1 MILKLFYCD
10 RFLHLKHFIFYISLC
25 SVLVVCH
32 LAVLRCIFAYFM
44 GTKLEDVPF
53 QAFQRHTIYELKPGM
68 LSYIYCTVLLPVI
81 LSYLILSY
89 LILPLL

>member
-1 MILKLFYCD
+1 MYYVY
-10 RFLHLKHFIFYISLC
+10 FLHLILDTCFY

-53 QAFQRHTIYELKPGM
+53 QAFQRHTIYELKPG
-68 LSYIYCTVLLPVI
+68 ILL
-81 LSYLILSY
+81 LILISPFSLSIILFFY
-89 LILPLL
+89 LRIYLHSAMHG